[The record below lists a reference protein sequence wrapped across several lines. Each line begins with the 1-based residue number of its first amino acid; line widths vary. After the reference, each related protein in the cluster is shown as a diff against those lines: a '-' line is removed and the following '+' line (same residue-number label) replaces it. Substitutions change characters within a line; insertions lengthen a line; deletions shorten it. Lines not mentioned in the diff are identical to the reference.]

1 MKKKSFIYSDLSKK
15 QLENLKE
22 FYVKKKVESMS
33 HKELKQYVQEI
44 ISHQVND
51 TIDKEEEME
60 AWREMSD
67 FFGEQFEIIILE
79 MQSKYSDDQNYIDNE
94 IDPQKQRIELLER
107 HNVDQEK
114 RDMWDD

>member
-1 MKKKSFIYSDLSKK
+1 MKKKSLIYSDLSKK
-15 QLENLKE
+15 QLQNLKE

-33 HKELKQYVQEI
+33 HEELQQYVQEI

-67 FFGEQFEIIILE
+67 FFGEQFEIIISE
-79 MQSKYSDDQNYIDNE
+79 MQTKYSDEQNYIDNE
-94 IDPQKQRIELLER
+94 IDPQKQRIELLEK
-107 HNVDQEK
+107 NNLDKEK
-114 RDMWDD
+114 KDMWDD

>member
-1 MKKKSFIYSDLSKK
+1 MKKKSLIYSDLSKK
-15 QLENLKE
+15 QLQNLKE

-33 HKELKQYVQEI
+33 HEELQQYVQEI

-79 MQSKYSDDQNYIDNE
+79 MQKKYSDEQNYIDNE
-94 IDPQKQRIELLER
+94 IDPQKQRIELLEK
-107 HNVDQEK
+107 NNLDKEK
-114 RDMWDD
+114 KDMWDD

>member
-1 MKKKSFIYSDLSKK
+1 MKKKSLIYSDLSKK

-33 HKELKQYVQEI
+33 HQELKQYVQEI

-60 AWREMSD
+60 AWREMSE
-67 FFGEQFEIIILE
+67 FFGEQFEIIIAE
-79 MQSKYSDDQNYIDNE
+79 IQAKYCNEQNFIDNE
-94 IDPQKQRIELLER
+94 IDPQKQRIELLEK
-107 HNVDQEK
+107 NNLDQK
-114 RDMWDD
+114 KTDMWDD

>member
-1 MKKKSFIYSDLSKK
+1 MAKKSLIYSDLSKK

-33 HKELKQYVQEI
+33 HQELKQYVQEI

-60 AWREMSD
+60 AWREMSE
-67 FFGEQFEIIILE
+67 FFGQQFEVVILE
-79 MQSKYSDDQNYIDNE
+79 MQTKYSDEQNYIDNQ

-107 HNVDQEK
+107 NNLDQEK
-114 RDMWDD
+114 KDMWND